1 MFQATASTN
10 RIDEHLLLAGA
21 AWLAFTCILAIVSGV
36 GGWGAGLPHAYA
48 FMAGFCGSF
57 AMGLTYR
64 LFPGMKSSR
73 LSRPQGWIWET
84 GLVLLVAGRS
94 VQAMEGGVALFQFG
108 SVVAA
113 CGALLFT
120 WIFVNG
126 RTIRPNL

>member
-1 MFQATASTN
+1 MFQATAATN

-21 AWLAFTCILAIVSGV
+21 AWLAFTVILAVVSGIS
-36 GGWGAGLPHAYA
+36 GWNTGLPHAYA

-73 LSRPQGWIWET
+73 LSRPQAWIWQT
-84 GLVLLVAGRS
+84 GLVLLVAGRIFEEF
-94 VQAMEGGVALFQFG
+94 EGDGALFQFA
-108 SVVAA
+108 SVVSA
-113 CGALLFT
+113 CGALLFV

-126 RTIRPNL
+126 RVIRPEL